1 MHSRITRLVMA
12 ITCLVGV
19 AVAIDARL
27 AAVYAQTILLRDI
40 TVKKLSQAGSLSGCA
55 VNFEIG
61 FQDHAYRR
69 GQASVVSGALTW
81 YLRPLGAWATIEV
94 VGQDISEDAT
104 TMGFHVTNAFI
115 DVETTT
121 YLADEQ
127 SSCENP
133 QGFCAVY
140 HSDKAM
146 RLLHSAIPTFVLGF
160 NRQENGM
167 GHIRLPIAVDGPKQ
181 REMAEC
187 VDALAGSAPP
197 QQP

>member
-1 MHSRITRLVMA
+1 MLRRVVALGCLAAAAVVLGARITPA
-12 ITCLVGV
+12 Q
-19 AVAIDARL
+19 
-27 AAVYAQTILLRDI
+27 AQTILLRDI

-69 GQASVVSGALTW
+69 GQASVISGALSW
-81 YLRPLGAWATIEV
+81 YLRPLGAWASLEV
-94 VGQDISEDAT
+94 VGQDISEGAT
-104 TMGFHVTNAFI
+104 TTGFHVTNAFI

-127 SSCENP
+127 SSCDNP

-140 HSDKAM
+140 RSDKAM
-146 RLLHSAIPTFVLGF
+146 RLLHAAIPTFVLGF
-160 NRQENGM
+160 NRQETGM
-167 GHIRLPIAVDGPKQ
+167 GHIRLPIAIERAQ
-181 REMAEC
+181 QQEMAEC
-187 VDALAGSAPP
+187 VEALTAGLSS